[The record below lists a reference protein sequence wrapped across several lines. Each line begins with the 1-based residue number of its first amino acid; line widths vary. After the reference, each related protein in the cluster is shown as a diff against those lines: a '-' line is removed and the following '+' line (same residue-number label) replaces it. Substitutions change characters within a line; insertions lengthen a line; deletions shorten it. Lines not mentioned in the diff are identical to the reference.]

1 MKPLYRWINITLGTV
16 FLGIG
21 IAGIFLPLLPTTP
34 FLLLTS
40 YFYTRGSD
48 RVNNWFRSTRFYQQY
63 VKDFKRGGLTKK
75 QKIKIL
81 ITGYICLAI
90 SAYLVDHLYA
100 RIFLGCIAIGQ
111 LVSMFII
118 KTRAAEPTEMMT
130 KK

>member
-1 MKPLYRWINITLGTV
+1 MKPFYRWIHITLGTV

-48 RVNNWFRSTRFYQQY
+48 RVNNWFRSTAFYKEY

-81 ITGYICLAI
+81 VTGYSCLAI
-90 SAYLVDHLYA
+90 SAYFVDHFYA

-111 LVSMFII
+111 LASMFII
-118 KTRAAEPTEMMT
+118 KTKTEEPTEAIM

>member
-1 MKPLYRWINITLGTV
+1 MKPLYKWINITLGTI

-48 RVNNWFRSTRFYQQY
+48 RVNNWFLSTRFYQQY
-63 VKDFKRGGLTKK
+63 VKGFKRGGLTKK

-81 ITGYICLAI
+81 LTGYTCLAI
-90 SAYLVDHLYA
+90 SAYFVDHLYA

-118 KTRAAEPTEMMT
+118 KTRLN
-130 KK
+130 